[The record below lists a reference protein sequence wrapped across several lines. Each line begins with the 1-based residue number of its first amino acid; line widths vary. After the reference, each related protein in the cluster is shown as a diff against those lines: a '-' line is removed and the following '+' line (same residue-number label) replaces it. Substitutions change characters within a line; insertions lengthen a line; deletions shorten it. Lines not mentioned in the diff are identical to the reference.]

1 MTSLTELPPPL
12 PADRTAAEVLR
23 AFVAA
28 DGSLHIAVL
37 PSFEEPDAWG
47 LLLADVARHVSRAYA
62 ADQTCSEPEA
72 LKRIQSLWNAE
83 FQSPTDLG
91 TTNRMQYQ

>member
-12 PADRTAAEVLR
+12 PADRMAAEVVR
-23 AFVAA
+23 AFVAS
-28 DGSLHIAVL
+28 DGSLHVSVL

-47 LLLADVARHVSRAYA
+47 LLLVDVARHVARAYA
-62 ADQTCSEPEA
+62 ADQTCSETEA

-91 TTNRMQYQ
+91 VTSRMQFQ